1 MGVTPLESKK
11 SRGVLSPLDEFIVAI
26 PKLVAEVRGRG
37 RELGQRDAAPGV
49 PALLAGRLRSII
61 GARRVGMSWT
71 LTARRALRPQRPITY
86 RLN

>member
-11 SRGVLSPLDEFIVAI
+11 SRGVLSPLDEFVVAI

-37 RELGQRDAAPGV
+37 RERGQRDAAPGV
-49 PALLAGRLRSII
+49 PALLAARLRSII

-71 LTARRALRPQRPITY
+71 LTLAARSRPSGRSCTG
-86 RLN
+86 